1 MNVLVTFEARSL
13 MQGLSKFDDHESVK
27 VAITLVLQWLLN
39 AVHKKL
45 TPDLVIE
52 NVGQVVSDTYVYAE
66 YMLGDNS
73 LIDNGTGVVSKLS
86 YPMVHSE
93 SDKNYRFREYSTAHS
108 NLYCRYGE
116 IVEHILFNY
125 ARQVMG
131 FIATLE
137 TDVHAHNI
145 QCLEYTDR
153 YISALLHC
161 RNLIEYNHE

>member
-13 MQGLSKFDDHESVK
+13 QFGLSKFDDHESVK

-39 AVHKKL
+39 AVHRKL
-45 TPDLVIE
+45 TPDAVID
-52 NVGQVVSDTYVYAE
+52 NIAQVVSDTYVYAE

-73 LIDNGTGVVSKLS
+73 LIDNGTGAVTKLN

-93 SDKNYRFREYSTAHS
+93 DDKNYRFREYSTAHS

-116 IVEHILFNY
+116 IVEHIVVNY
-125 ARQVMG
+125 TRQVMG
-131 FIATLE
+131 FISTLE
-137 TDVHAHNI
+137 SDTHATHI

-153 YISALLHC
+153 YVAAIIHV